1 MLSYMKIVYIPFILL
16 SKNWFILASKSRKE
30 DFQDDDEEDLE

>member
-16 SKNWFILASKSRKE
+16 SKKGFILASKSRKE